1 MRGNKKTNI
10 RRPVFGAAAGF
21 FAVALLFTGPAWA
34 DVRVK
39 GLPEWLTATVAG
51 PVDAVWQEVSRRHDA
66 ASRERMLELVVKRLF
81 PGIRVEGIE
90 IPGEDLVLSVAFAE
104 RGSTWDVALIYPAL
118 GPDLISLFASDLGDA
133 SDVLSEMLRPL
144 PVDCIGWAGQPFLQR
159 AEGILSERLPGW
171 SPSFIFR
178 QSKDGSMGLEA
189 SFHPLPPVVVAYSP
203 RIRSG
208 SLPRLLQAEIS
219 DGALEV
225 LSSYVG
231 LPTPWVKRHSMAIER
246 LAALSLES
254 RWAARDIRGKV
265 DVSITPDRVAPVD
278 VRVESDRYTLKGWVA
293 ASLGSEERHPELGIF
308 LGRRI
313 DLPGGRGPEIFTELI
328 AVTNDFS
335 LESRWGLRFQVW
347 EDIRL
352 GAEWVLPENRAW
364 YRVWADEILPGI
376 YLWGRFNAEGDSN
389 AALGWRF
396 GEYLSGELYYD
407 SRDGDGLRV
416 RVIGEL

>member
-1 MRGNKKTNI
+1 MSRTKRLKTS
-10 RRPVFGAAAGF
+10 RSVFGAAAGF

-34 DVRVK
+34 GVRVE
-39 GLPEWLTATVAG
+39 GLPDWLTTTVAG
-51 PVDAVWQEVSRRHDA
+51 PVEAVWQEVSKRHDA
-66 ASRERMLELVVKRLF
+66 GSRERMLELVVKRLF
-81 PGIRVEGIE
+81 PGLRVKGIE
-90 IPGEDLVLSVAFAE
+90 ILGEDLLLSVAFAE
-104 RGSTWDVALIYPAL
+104 KGSTWDLDLIHPAL
-118 GPDLISLFASDLGDA
+118 GPDLIPLFASDLGDA
-133 SDVLSEMLRPL
+133 ADVLSEMLRPL
-144 PVDCIGWAGQPFLQR
+144 PVDCIGWAGQSFLR
-159 AEGILSERLPGW
+159 KAEGILSERLPGW

-178 QSKDGSMGLEA
+178 QNKDGTMGLEA

-231 LPTPWVKRHSMAIER
+231 LPTPWVKRHSRAIER

-278 VRVESDRYTLKGWVA
+278 VRVESDRYTLRGWVA

-308 LGRRI
+308 LGRRLEI
-313 DLPGGRGPEIFTELI
+313 PQGRGPEIFTELI
-328 AVTNDFS
+328 AMTNDFS
-335 LESRWGLRFQVW
+335 LESRWGLRFQLW
-347 EDIRL
+347 NDINL
-352 GAEWVLPENRAW
+352 GAEWALPENRGW
-364 YRVWADEILPGI
+364 YRVWVDEILPSI
-376 YLWGRFNAEGDSN
+376 YLWGRFSEDGDSN

-396 GEYLSGELYYD
+396 GEFLSGELYYD